1 MDMVLTIVPNNFI
14 SLQRNQIQTNHI
26 AAKRFI
32 RFLAFFS
39 ARTIRL
45 GQKRAKTCRGINR
58 SEDAFNP
65 TIFKI
70 LQ

>member
-1 MDMVLTIVPNNFI
+1 MDKVLTIVPNKFI
-14 SLQRNQIQTNHI
+14 SLQLNQIQTNHI

-39 ARTIRL
+39 ARTLRL
-45 GQKRAKTCRGINR
+45 VQKRAKTRRGINR
-58 SEDAFNP
+58 SEYAFNP